1 MYCPKCGKQLTDD
14 VSFCSFCGAN
24 ILADTPSPAN
34 NLNTMYIAPQKSTG
48 IGIILAFLIPGSGH
62 MYAGLITKGILIF
75 IAFVIMVALGCMFL
89 FPWIIAVVI
98 WLWNIYDANS
108 KINEYNSYV
117 RKNGNPP
124 W

>member
-1 MYCPKCGKQLTDD
+1 MYCPRCGKELNDGA
-14 VSFCSFCGAN
+14 SFCSSCGYN
-24 ILADTPSPAN
+24 IIADSPPSAN

-48 IGIILAFLIPGSGH
+48 VGIVLAFLIPGSGH

-75 IAFVIMVALGCMFL
+75 IGFVIMSCLGYLFL
-89 FPWIIAVVI
+89 FPWVFAVVI
-98 WLWNIYDANS
+98 WLWNIYDVNS

-117 RKNGNPP
+117 RKNGDPP